1 MHGLG
6 DPQEEISR
14 QMDIEEQMMEDAIR
28 VEIKNWCCSECE
40 GPLSLSDWHLDERD
54 GGYCEFTVF
63 HTCAVIACP
72 EGAEDSSSSA
82 FLFLY

>member
-1 MHGLG
+1 MYVHGLG

-54 GGYCEFTVF
+54 AGYCEFTVYLECD
-63 HTCAVIACP
+63 TNACD
-72 EGAEDSSSSA
+72 ECLEESVS
-82 FLFLY
+82 LFLY